1 MEINVT
7 EILFKPHPM
16 LDDIIPIDIFGEKYA
31 KRVMLPNL
39 YVVKTDTEL
48 IDNSE
53 RGLQVYPS
61 IIFEKDSIIFELTNV
76 IVKHKEDMCFLECK
90 HWKETYLEVDIL

>member
-7 EILFKPHPM
+7 EILFKPN
-16 LDDIIPIDIFGEKYA
+16 LTIDNIIPIDIFGEKYS
-31 KRVMLPNL
+31 KFIMMPSL
-39 YVVKTDTEL
+39 YVVKTTTEL
-48 IDNSE
+48 VDNSE

-61 IIFEKDSIIFELTNV
+61 IIFEKDNIIFELTNV

-90 HWKETYLEVDIL
+90 HWKETFLEVDIL